1 MICCIFN
8 KWPFLYQ
15 YITWIEEYIVTSVL
29 STETLQTIFL
39 KISVCVDSWLCE
51 YQLGGCEDERL
62 SRPHTVPSVLHTT
75 AQARHSS
82 QGAWI
87 RILNVLLHFKR
98 GSFAYITAVFWTCCW
113 KVILWLIFN
122 ETTGFYRILVHQ
134 INVLK
139 SELPGQ
145 TNRNSSQAHIS
156 PIFIGSGGTDVGRLI
171 LLSSL
176 LLYIF
181 TPHEHEI

>member
-1 MICCIFN
+1 MLC
-8 KWPFLYQ
+8 YQ
-15 YITWIEEYIVTSVL
+15 YITWIEENIVTSFL

-39 KISVCVDSWLCE
+39 KSSVCW
-51 YQLGGCEDERL
+51 QLTVWVPTGRMWGREAVTA
-62 SRPHTVPSVLHTT
+62 PHSPAT

-87 RILNVLLHFKR
+87 RILNILLHFKR